1 MKKEYRVRKHREFDR
16 IIHAGAK
23 VKTPHYTIYVEKA
36 EDQAH
41 SRIGLADSKKN
52 GNAVTRV
59 RIKRQVR
66 AMVSRHFDCKPRLNL
81 IIVIRP
87 SYSPEEKV
95 GNEEELAK
103 ALAEI
108 KDTAME

>member
-36 EDQAH
+36 EEQPHA
-41 SRIGLADSKKN
+41 RIGLAVSKKN

-66 AMVSRHFDCKPRLNL
+66 AMLSRHFDGEPRLNL

-87 SYSPEEKV
+87 SFSPLEKK
-95 GNEEELAK
+95 GNEEELIK
-103 ALAEI
+103 ALAQIE
-108 KDTAME
+108 DTAIE